1 MLDLSML
8 SLLWPPHT
16 RQAGLPSQQLL
27 AGIAAAAP
35 TVMPKYGLT
44 SDLLVAHAMSQFS
57 HECGNGC
64 TLTESIRYSPQRASE
79 VWPSR
84 FSGGADC
91 EAKVGCAGSDTR
103 FPKKLID
110 LVYGGRN
117 GNRPGTSDGSTFI
130 GRGLLQVTGR
140 ANYQQLGDRVGL
152 DLIADPDLV
161 NHPQHALEC
170 GVAMF
175 VLRGALQ
182 PASEDNAR
190 RVTKLINGGQ
200 VGIEDRL
207 AKLALWK
214 RALLQQALNRL
225 GAEPD
230 LLTDGV
236 FGKKSIEVMMAY
248 QRRRGLPVNG
258 RSDDAATL
266 ARIEQDFAV
275 AV

>member
-1 MLDLSML
+1 MLDLPML

-16 RQAGLPSQQLL
+16 RQAGLPSPQLL
-27 AGIAAAAP
+27 AGIVAAAP
-35 TVMPKYGLT
+35 AVLPKYGLT
-44 SDLLVAHAMSQFS
+44 NDLLVAHAMSQFS

-84 FSGGADC
+84 FGSAADC
-91 EAKVGCAGSDTR
+91 ESKVGCPGNDPR
-103 FPKKLID
+103 FPKKLMD
-110 LVYGGRN
+110 LVYGERN

-152 DLIADPDLV
+152 DLIGDPDLV

-182 PASEDNAR
+182 PAREDNVR

-200 VGIEDRL
+200 VGIEDRI

-214 RALLQQALNRL
+214 RALLQRALNRL
-225 GAEPD
+225 GAEPE

-236 FGKKSIEVMMAY
+236 FGKKSIEAMMSY
-248 QRRRGLPVNG
+248 QRRCGLPVNG
-258 RSDDAATL
+258 RSDDVATL
-266 ARIEQDFAV
+266 ARIGQDLTEA
-275 AV
+275 A

>member
-1 MLDLSML
+1 
-8 SLLWPPHT
+8 
-16 RQAGLPSQQLL
+16 
-27 AGIAAAAP
+27 
-35 TVMPKYGLT
+35 
-44 SDLLVAHAMSQFS
+44 
-57 HECGNGC
+57 
-64 TLTESIRYSPQRASE
+64 
-79 VWPSR
+79 
-84 FSGGADC
+84 
-91 EAKVGCAGSDTR
+91 
-103 FPKKLID
+103 
-110 LVYGGRN
+110 
-117 GNRPGTSDGSTFI
+117 
-130 GRGLLQVTGR
+130 
-140 ANYQQLGDRVGL
+140 
-152 DLIADPDLV
+152 
-161 NHPQHALEC
+161 
-170 GVAMF
+170 MF

-266 ARIEQDFAV
+266 ARIEQDFA
-275 AV
+275 AAA